1 MQGGQ
6 PFQAEVSVDGISTE
20 SVRGNVPL
28 SDAFPSAQSI
38 AEIQVDG
45 VQNNAEFGQA
55 GEVTTVSK
63 SGTERV
69 HGALFWH
76 LQSDAMDATSYGETI
91 KPHKLLNDF
100 GVSSGGP
107 VVIPHVYD
115 GRHKTFYF
123 GTYEGFYYPKQS
135 VLNQLVPTTAMMH
148 GDFSQEYPIAGM
160 LIDPSDVVPYA
171 MENTSGTNQIPGPM
185 INTSGN
191 PFMQFFPAPNYPFNA
206 PYQTVGAALSG
217 IGYNYSTNAPSDYN
231 SNQFDARVDHNLNKN
246 MLVFARYTNKDIT
259 SLSPQVLKVPT
270 LTNFDD
276 YKILASSFV
285 YTITPNLINDF
296 LFGLTWEQNGQR
308 NELNG
313 APYTE
318 AAGFN
323 PMGTDL
329 PANGMTVVAF
339 GASTSGGA
347 GDLTWLYAG
356 NINQTTNSHLLQY
369 NDSLTWT
376 KGRHTIKFGG
386 DIRHQG
392 TRSTLGNSA
401 TNNVEGFLFSGNYTN
416 LFGQLPGYGYPVTTN
431 QAGYQFADFLSGTPT
446 ATEYY
451 TLVPYNQGDTIYYAG
466 YVQDRWQM
474 THDLTASYGV
484 RYENHPAYH
493 DTQGAIGNFD
503 PSVAGT
509 GRVIYPSNGTSLLS
523 SPFLESADICGFG
536 PSNTPSAACTPI
548 ETNAHAGL
556 PAGLRNAP
564 KDRFLPRLGLAW
576 RPFGNDKTS
585 VLSGIGVYN
594 TTLAASS
601 YFSMTGALQQV
612 QSTLYNLNPPNYY
625 PALYTWPNI
634 APAGGLTT
642 SYGSAQFNACT
653 QLNWKD
659 PYSIQWSLSVDH
671 EWMGDIGTRLSY
683 IGMRT
688 DDLVYGAALNEMS
701 YSSATPSASRSLTDR
716 PFPNWGAIQDRF
728 TDAEA
733 FYNGMQF
740 EVMRNFS
747 KGLSFQ
753 STYTWS
759 KNLAD
764 NGGPAPVQFTGE
776 NADNSGAGYATYY
789 RDPRLDYGNV
799 FGTSHQRWI
808 TTWLFSLP
816 VGRGHALGHNMNR
829 AVDAA
834 LGSWQLS
841 GIYLGQTG
849 PYLTAYIPGG
859 DADPSGTGSG
869 DSSLYGMEQ
878 RPDQVGPIKPRNQN
892 RSQWVNP
899 QAFACPSNT
908 GYTST
913 SYAGNS
919 CGVGVTSNPIG
930 RFGTEHVGAIEGPG
944 TVNLSAGLSKTVNI
958 GENLHL
964 RMEGTFTNVLNHT
977 NLGQPNL
984 DITTP
989 LFGTINSSGGSRTGQ
1004 VATELTF

>member
-1 MQGGQ
+1 M
-6 PFQAEVSVDGISTE
+6 
-20 SVRGNVPL
+20 
-28 SDAFPSAQSI
+28 
-38 AEIQVDG
+38 
-45 VQNNAEFGQA
+45 
-55 GEVTTVSK
+55 
-63 SGTERV
+63 
-69 HGALFWH
+69 
-76 LQSDAMDATSYGETI
+76 
-91 KPHKLLNDF
+91 
-100 GVSSGGP
+100 
-107 VVIPHVYD
+107 
-115 GRHKTFYF
+115 
-123 GTYEGFYYPKQS
+123 
-135 VLNQLVPTTAMMH
+135 
-148 GDFSQEYPIAGM
+148 
-160 LIDPSDVVPYA
+160 
-171 MENTSGTNQIPGPM
+171 
-185 INTSGN
+185 
-191 PFMQFFPAPNYPFNA
+191 
-206 PYQTVGAALSG
+206 
-217 IGYNYSTNAPSDYN
+217 
-231 SNQFDARVDHNLNKN
+231 
-246 MLVFARYTNKDIT
+246 
-259 SLSPQVLKVPT
+259 
-270 LTNFDD
+270 
-276 YKILASSFV
+276 
-285 YTITPNLINDF
+285 
-296 LFGLTWEQNGQR
+296 
-308 NELNG
+308 
-313 APYTE
+313 
-318 AAGFN
+318 
-323 PMGTDL
+323 
-329 PANGMTVVAF
+329 
-339 GASTSGGA
+339 
-347 GDLTWLYAG
+347 
-356 NINQTTNSHLLQY
+356 
-369 NDSLTWT
+369 
-376 KGRHTIKFGG
+376 
-386 DIRHQG
+386 
-392 TRSTLGNSA
+392 
-401 TNNVEGFLFSGNYTN
+401 
-416 LFGQLPGYGYPVTTN
+416 PGYGYPVTTN

-548 ETNAHAGL
+548 ETNAQAGL

-808 TTWLFSLP
+808 TTWLFSL
-816 VGRGHALGHNMNR
+816 LIKQNN
-829 AVDAA
+829 
-834 LGSWQLS
+834 
-841 GIYLGQTG
+841 IY
-849 PYLTAYIPGG
+849 
-859 DADPSGTGSG
+859 
-869 DSSLYGMEQ
+869 
-878 RPDQVGPIKPRNQN
+878 
-892 RSQWVNP
+892 
-899 QAFACPSNT
+899 
-908 GYTST
+908 
-913 SYAGNS
+913 
-919 CGVGVTSNPIG
+919 
-930 RFGTEHVGAIEGPG
+930 
-944 TVNLSAGLSKTVNI
+944 
-958 GENLHL
+958 
-964 RMEGTFTNVLNHT
+964 
-977 NLGQPNL
+977 
-984 DITTP
+984 
-989 LFGTINSSGGSRTGQ
+989 
-1004 VATELTF
+1004 